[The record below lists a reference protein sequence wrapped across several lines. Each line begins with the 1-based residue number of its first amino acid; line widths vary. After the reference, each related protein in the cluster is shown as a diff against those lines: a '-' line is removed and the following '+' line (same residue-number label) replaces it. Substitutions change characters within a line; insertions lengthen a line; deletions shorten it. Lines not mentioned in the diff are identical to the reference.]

1 MFPFLRPRPLLIAAL
16 LPITWSS
23 TFGQFTSG
31 NLVIYELGGGGGIPI
46 NGAPITIR
54 EFTPGGTAVSSVP
67 LPTTGNDRI
76 FGGAAGTT
84 GIQLTP
90 LGDRLVVAGYGDPSA
105 AGTAIGQSAGSAVP
119 RVVGT
124 LNANGVFTRQF
135 STSTLFSGAAV
146 NSAASDGVNFWVV
159 GSAGGVGYFGPG
171 AQAVVAIGIGPLNE
185 VAVAAGQLSVSNT
198 STGGTPSLRG
208 IQNVGTGLPTTSGQ
222 ALTNVINPTSL
233 SAGFSFNPART
244 VCYIAGTT
252 GVQKWT
258 FNGSTWSL
266 AYTLSGGGNT
276 AIARLTV
283 DHAAQP
289 AIVYATNSQPAKLL
303 RWIDSG
309 AGATVSELA
318 TGTGSWQ
325 GIAFAPGTCPED
337 QPCDDGDPNTI
348 NDMIRGNC
356 LCAGVS
362 VPLNARVMLE
372 GPYNA
377 AALLMNDALRTL
389 AGFPLTEP
397 YTALGLPPTG
407 GATTIN
413 PGILALAGN
422 DAIVDW
428 VLVETRD
435 DATGGTVLSRT
446 AALVQRDGD
455 IVGLDGTSAL
465 RLPEEAGTYHVA
477 VRHRNHLGVM
487 TAAPLPLNDL
497 SNSLDLTQAST
508 TTWGTDARKSV
519 GGTLVLRAGEV
530 LRNGSIGYVG
540 ANNDRDPILV
550 VIGSTTPNNIVPG
563 YRVADVNMDGLT
575 QYTGAGNDRDP
586 ILVNVGSTAPNNVRF
601 EQLP

>member
-1 MFPFLRPRPLLIAAL
+1 MLRRSMPFLLLVLA
-16 LPITWSS
+16 SS
-23 TFGQFTSG
+23 LAGNVGAQFTSG

-54 EFTPGGTAVSSVP
+54 EFTPGGTPATSVA
-67 LPTTGNDRI
+67 LPTTGDDRI
-76 FGGAAGTT
+76 YGGATGTT

-90 LGDRLVVAGYGDPSA
+90 LGDRLVVAGYGVQSA
-105 AGTAIGQSAGSAVP
+105 IGTPIGQSAGSAVP

-124 LNANGVFTRQF
+124 LNANGTFTRQF
-135 STSTLFSGAAV
+135 SSSTLFSGAAV
-146 NSAASDGVNFWVV
+146 NGAASDGVNFWVV

-171 AQAVVAIGIGPLNE
+171 AQAVVASGIGPLNE
-185 VAVAAGQLSVSNT
+185 IAVAAGQLSVSNT

-208 IQNVGTGLPTTSGQ
+208 IQNVGAGLPTTSGQ
-222 ALTNVINPTSL
+222 VLTNVINPTSL

-244 VCYIAGTT
+244 VCYIAATT

-283 DHAAQP
+283 DHVAQP

-309 AGATVSELA
+309 AGATVTELA

-356 LCAGVS
+356 VCAGVS
-362 VPLNARVMLE
+362 VPLNARVLLE

-377 AALLMNDALRTL
+377 AALMMNDALRTL
-389 AGFPLTEP
+389 AEFPLTEP

-413 PGILALAGN
+413 PGILSTAGN
-422 DAIVDW
+422 DALVDW
-428 VLVETRD
+428 ILVETRD

-446 AALVQRDGD
+446 AGLVQRDGD
-455 IVGLDGTSAL
+455 IVGLDGSAAL
-465 RLPEEAGTYHVA
+465 RLPVVAGTYHVA

-487 TAAPLPLNDL
+487 TAAPLTLNSL
-497 SNSLDLTQAST
+497 GNALDLTLADT
-508 TTWGTDARKSV
+508 PTWGTDARKNV
-519 GGTLVLRAGEV
+519 AGVLVLRAGEV
-530 LRNGSIGYVG
+530 LRNGSIAYVG

-586 ILVNVGSTAPNNVRF
+586 ILVNVGSTTPNNLRF